1 MNKSDVALC
10 NCMHEHTNS
19 TAKCTH
25 MHIWCLGACSIWAAE
40 VEGAMGLLHAM
51 PYSNSNPAQCQWS
64 PIMVFYVN
72 HDDYNGQPDH
82 NEVGAKEKVYFFHV
96 KIYTG
101 AIFTKNDLCIQ
112 KCMYGVTTPTNMH
125 KTMSQRWIPI

>member
-40 VEGAMGLLHAM
+40 VEGAMGLLHAIHTATFLYVRGYDNQM
-51 PYSNSNPAQCQWS
+51 PCFKYHYIDISIVLLKS
-64 PIMVFYVN
+64 
-72 HDDYNGQPDH
+72 
-82 NEVGAKEKVYFFHV
+82 GASEKG
-96 KIYTG
+96 TLSRG
-101 AIFTKNDLCIQ
+101 T
-112 KCMYGVTTPTNMH
+112 
-125 KTMSQRWIPI
+125 